1 MAIESSDYSIQD
13 LHEIIKE
20 TNTLDSLARNDFRNT
35 VLRVMASKVALEH
48 INEKISDAKKN
59 NLGEIM
65 GNAKAYW
72 KFMLS
77 KAFRTGLQSAISLWL
92 ANSSGI
98 IDADVFQLVGVAFL
112 TSFITVIQHALEQYK
127 PKATYED

>member
-1 MAIESSDYSIQD
+1 
-13 LHEIIKE
+13 
-20 TNTLDSLARNDFRNT
+20 
-35 VLRVMASKVALEH
+35 
-48 INEKISDAKKN
+48 
-59 NLGEIM
+59 M

-98 IDADVFQLVGVAFL
+98 IDADVMQLVGGAFL